1 VEYGSGSRYVDEIK
15 LPDKVKSKYSGYATH
30 TLIVTTPFM
39 ALEQMLITELA
50 LAMIV
55 QFEFLEDIIILVL
68 KCYFF
73 MMLLLMVNVG
83 SDFI

>member
-1 VEYGSGSRYVDEIK
+1 
-15 LPDKVKSKYSGYATH
+15 
-30 TLIVTTPFM
+30 M